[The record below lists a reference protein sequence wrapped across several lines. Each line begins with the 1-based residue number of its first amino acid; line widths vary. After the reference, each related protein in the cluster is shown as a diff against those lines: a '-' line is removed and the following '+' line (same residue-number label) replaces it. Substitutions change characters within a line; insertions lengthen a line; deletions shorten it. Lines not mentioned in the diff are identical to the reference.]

1 MGFVKSMEELVQIG
15 KMQTH
20 FYDAEMLFLFW
31 ETRPEIVKRL
41 LPPPLEPA
49 GYPMATAFL
58 ANYPRTSFGPPYKEG
73 ALFLSAQFEG
83 VAGSYCLSMPVTGDL
98 AMAGGREIFGY
109 PKKIAAI
116 DFNREGDQV
125 SGSLERHGARFF
137 EVQAELREEAVEE
150 GFKALIAQGFAFHD
164 ESGSSG
170 YLFKHFL
177 SPEGAG
183 FDYPPR
189 LIRQANVF
197 RPKLVEWG
205 QAQVEFHPSERDPWH
220 EVEIVRM
227 LATMY
232 IVSDNTMLGG
242 KVVAEV
248 DPMEFMPYAFLKWD
262 W

>member
-1 MGFVKSMEELVQIG
+1 MGFVKSMEELVLIG
-15 KMQTH
+15 QMQTH

-31 ETRPEIVKRL
+31 ETRPEVVERL

-49 GYPMATAFL
+49 GYPMAMAFV

-73 ALFLSAQFEG
+73 ALFLNAQFEG
-83 VAGSYCLSMPVTGDL
+83 VTGSFCLSMPVTDDL
-98 AMAGGREIFGY
+98 AMAAGRERFGY
-109 PKKIAAI
+109 PKKMAAI
-116 DFNREGDQV
+116 NFKREGDQV
-125 SGSLERHGARFF
+125 SGSIERHGARFF
-137 EVQAELREEAVEE
+137 EVQAAMDEQAVDE
-150 GFKALIAQGFAFHD
+150 GFKALITQGFAFHD

-177 SPEGAG
+177 SPEGVG

-189 LIRQANVF
+189 LIRQSNVF
-197 RPKLVEWG
+197 RPKLIEWG
-205 QAQVEFHPSERDPWH
+205 QAQVELNPCEHDPWN
-220 EVEIVRM
+220 EVEIVNM
-227 LATMY
+227 LPAMY

-248 DPMEFMPYAFLKWD
+248 DPIEFMPYAFQKWD